1 MPQTEQSIRAS
12 TEAGHVSP
20 PDLTGDGQP
29 VRLWLAL
36 AAVIIGYFMGTL
48 DLTIVNI
55 AIPAIQTSLKTNL
68 ASVSW
73 VLNAYNLVFA
83 VLLITGGRLADQYGR
98 KRLLMLGMSLFSLA
112 SLGCTLA
119 QPFGQFSG
127 LPAIGWLIG
136 FRAVQACG
144 AAVLAPVSLAI
155 ILAIC
160 PPEKRGAAI
169 GFWGACATLANAVGP
184 VLGGF
189 LVQTIGW
196 PWIFL
201 VNLPLGLVGLLMIA
215 RFVPE
220 TRDPHAS
227 QRVDFVGILTLSA
240 ALFCLVMAVIEGN
253 TWGWTSMPTMSLFA
267 GAVVSFLLFILIEL
281 KRPEPMVDFRLFA
294 VRSFSGANS
303 TMFLFG
309 IAIQGAYLIAVLYF
323 MNAQGYTQV
332 QTAYVLLPMAFAAFT
347 VALLTG
353 RLSRRINPHVMGIAG
368 LLLVAGS
375 FGLLCLLR
383 SHAAYLDIAWR
394 ELLLGIGM
402 GLVFLSQPIIALS
415 AIPPARLGVG
425 SGVFN
430 TFRQIGFV
438 LGVAILVSVFTGHLQ
453 VSEAI
458 RGHSFVLQ
466 AVDASKAAWMC
477 AAVFAII
484 GLLSACLTYAVRHPR
499 SADEHISQETLA
511 PQAMRSVPATLAGT
525 GIIWCRACGA
535 ELPGKA
541 RFCGR
546 CGQPQHLPRTI

>member
-1 MPQTEQSIRAS
+1 MVR
-12 TEAGHVSP
+12 GK
-20 PDLTGDGQP
+20 P

-55 AIPAIQTSLKTNL
+55 TIPAIQASLKTDL
-68 ASVSW
+68 AAVSW

-112 SLGCTLA
+112 SLGCALA

-136 FRAVQACG
+136 FRVLQAGG
-144 AAVLAPVSLAI
+144 AAGLAPVSLAI

-160 PPEKRGAAI
+160 PPEKRGAAV

-184 VLGGF
+184 VLGGV
-189 LVQTIGW
+189 LVQTVGW

-201 VNLPLGLVGLLMIA
+201 VNLPLCLVGLLMIA

-220 TRDPHAS
+220 TRDPQAG
-227 QRVDFVGILTLSA
+227 QRVDVAGILTLSA
-240 ALFCLVMAVIEGN
+240 ALFCLVLAVIEGN
-253 TWGWTSMPTMSLFA
+253 TWGWTSIPSVSLFA
-267 GAVVSFLLFILIEL
+267 GAVVSFLLFMVIEWS
-281 KRPEPMVDFRLFA
+281 KSEPMIDFRLFA

-323 MNAQGYTQV
+323 TDAQGYTQV
-332 QTAYVLLPMAFAAFT
+332 QTAYALLPMAFAAFA

-353 RLSRRINPHVMGIAG
+353 RLSRRINPHLMGIAG
-368 LLLVAGS
+368 LL
-375 FGLLCLLR
+375 CLLNP
-383 SHAAYLDIAWR
+383 HAAYLDIAWR
-394 ELLLGIGM
+394 GLLLGTGM

-415 AIPPARLGVG
+415 DIPRARLGVG

-438 LGVAILVSVFTGHLQ
+438 LGVAILVSIFTGHLQ
-453 VSEAI
+453 GSGPTMA
-458 RGHSFVLQ
+458 HPSTSQ
-466 AVDASKAAWMC
+466 AVNASRAAWLC
-477 AAVFAII
+477 AALFAIA
-484 GLLSACLTYAVRHPR
+484 GLLSACLTSARRRPR
-499 SADEHISQETLA
+499 LADQQMPQETLPA
-511 PQAMRSVPATLAGT
+511 QAMKRGSGRLLGMATLQ
-525 GIIWCRACGA
+525 CRACGA
-535 ELPGKA
+535 ELPGTA

-546 CGQPQHLPRTI
+546 CGQPQHLASGLQIRSFVTEQSQHQRGKQDNNSLITGC

>member
-1 MPQTEQSIRAS
+1 MPQTEQLTLAS
-12 TEAGHVSP
+12 DVTSQVAP
-20 PDLTGDGQP
+20 PVLMVRGKP

-55 AIPAIQTSLKTNL
+55 AIPAIQASLKANL
-68 ASVSW
+68 AAVSW

-112 SLGCTLA
+112 SLGCALA
-119 QPFGQFSG
+119 QPFGQLSG

-136 FRAVQACG
+136 FRALQASG
-144 AAVLAPVSLAI
+144 AAGLAPVSLAI

-189 LVQTIGW
+189 LVQTVGW

-201 VNLPLGLVGLLMIA
+201 VNLPLGLTGLLMIA

-220 TRDPHAS
+220 TCDPHAS
-227 QRVDFVGILTLSA
+227 QRVDVAGILTLSA
-240 ALFCLVMAVIEGN
+240 ALFCLVMDVIEGN
-253 TWGWTSMPTMSLFA
+253 TWGWTSILTMSLFA
-267 GAVVSFLLFILIEL
+267 AAMVSFLLFILIEL
-281 KRPEPMVDFRLFA
+281 KQPEPMIDFRLFA

-309 IAIQGAYLIAVLYF
+309 IASQGAYLIAVLYF
-323 MNAQGYTQV
+323 THAQGYTQI
-332 QTAYVLLPMAFAAFT
+332 QTAYVLLPMAFGAFI
-347 VALLTG
+347 VALLTA
-353 RLSRRINPHVMGIAG
+353 RVSRRISPHPMGIAG

-375 FGLLCLLR
+375 FGLLCLL
-383 SHAAYLDIAWR
+383 SPHAAYLDIAWR
-394 ELLLGIGM
+394 ELLLGTGT
-402 GLVFLSQPIIALS
+402 GLVFLSQPMIALS
-415 AIPPARLGVG
+415 DIPRARLGVG

-453 VSEAI
+453 VFGAM
-458 RGHSFVLQ
+458 RGHSLPLQ
-466 AVDASKAAWMC
+466 AIDASRAAWIC

-484 GLLSACLTYAVRHPR
+484 GLFSACLTYAVRYPR
-499 SADEHISQETLA
+499 SAHEQSSQETLA
-511 PQAMRSVPATLAGT
+511 PQA
-525 GIIWCRACGA
+525 
-535 ELPGKA
+535 
-541 RFCGR
+541 RFE
-546 CGQPQHLPRTI
+546 